1 MALRV
6 WERESVRILSGVR
19 AAFKNAGNAFSA
31 SRGERVGGPER
42 GMAISLNG
50 EYITT
55 NVT

>member
-6 WERESVRILSGVR
+6 WARESVDILSGVR

-42 GMAISLNG
+42 GMAISSNG
-50 EYITT
+50 AYVTT
-55 NVT
+55 TVT